1 MKGPEVLGDF
11 GFAEYEEFLARD
23 DADIC
28 GTPLALSPEV
38 CERWA
43 DALAFRTFLVCQGS
57 TFVHFDCF

>member
-1 MKGPEVLGDF
+1 MTGPEVLGDF

-38 CERWA
+38 RERWA
-43 DALAFRTFLVCQGS
+43 DALAFRTS
-57 TFVHFDCF
+57 